1 MSRCVSPA
9 SSRFWIFIAVGLT
22 PSPPPGRSVP
32 PPPQLDAVIVCFP
45 LPVAAGH
52 THGWGLW
59 SNAAR
64 VGDWPLGSST
74 KDSWVGAGHSC
85 FPPSATAMVQASPPT
100 AQDDTTN
107 GDNVVPASP
116 AFCAERLGRFFDMI
130 KKKRTSPL
138 FKAPIR
144 LAVQPTPSDT
154 PKHSNSRFA
163 NNKLLRFRSPVA
175 TKSYSCD
182 AFAWRLVSSI
192 ESSTPACQVVMQTR

>member
-1 MSRCVSPA
+1 
-9 SSRFWIFIAVGLT
+9 
-22 PSPPPGRSVP
+22 
-32 PPPQLDAVIVCFP
+32 
-45 LPVAAGH
+45 
-52 THGWGLW
+52 
-59 SNAAR
+59 

-192 ESSTPACQVVMQTR
+192 GLQRRLVKWLCRQDNTFPLRKANGSKPRDSDSSYIYRSA